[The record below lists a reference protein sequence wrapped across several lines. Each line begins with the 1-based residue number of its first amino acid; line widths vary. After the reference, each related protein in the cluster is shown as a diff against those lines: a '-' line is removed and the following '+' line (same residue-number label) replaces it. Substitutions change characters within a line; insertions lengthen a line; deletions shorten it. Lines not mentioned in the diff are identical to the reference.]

1 MRASTWRSSSW
12 LIAAAEAAISVM
24 PRLPSVSTSSGTMP
38 GVARNMP
45 TTAVKVISMTTRGLH
60 SS

>member
-1 MRASTWRSSSW
+1 
-12 LIAAAEAAISVM
+12 LIAAAEAAISVI
-24 PRLPSVSTSSGTMP
+24 PRLPSSSTSSGTMP
-38 GVARNMP
+38 GAASNMP